1 MNTLPITPTDITQ
14 DPMLV
19 SVGVELRTG
28 ESVVLRP
35 LAPSDANVLGVYFL
49 SLSNETKRRYGPHPF
64 DQATADRL
72 CAENDYAH
80 TIRMLTT
87 KGDDDDERV
96 IAYFILVLGVGEDD
110 ALRYAK
116 LGMILNAATDCT
128 LAPSVAD
135 TYQDKGLGSVMM
147 RHVIEVARRL
157 GKQRMVLMGGVQATN
172 SRAKHF
178 YEKHGFQHVGDFE
191 EPAGRNNHDMIL
203 DL

>member
-19 SVGVELRTG
+19 SVGVALSTG

-35 LAPSDANVLGVYFL
+35 LAPNDANVLGVYFL

-80 TIRMLTT
+80 TIRMLATT
-87 KGDDDDERV
+87 SDGDERV
-96 IAYFILVLGVGEDD
+96 IAYFILVLGVGEND
-110 ALRYAK
+110 ASRYAK
-116 LGMILNAATDCT
+116 LGMMLNTATDCT

-135 TYQDKGLGSVMM
+135 DYQDKGLGSVMM
-147 RHVIEVARRL
+147 RHVLVTARKL
-157 GKQRMVLMGGVQATN
+157 SKQRMVLMGGVQATN
-172 SRAKHF
+172 ARAKHF
-178 YEKHGFQHVGDFE
+178 YEKHGFKWMGDFE